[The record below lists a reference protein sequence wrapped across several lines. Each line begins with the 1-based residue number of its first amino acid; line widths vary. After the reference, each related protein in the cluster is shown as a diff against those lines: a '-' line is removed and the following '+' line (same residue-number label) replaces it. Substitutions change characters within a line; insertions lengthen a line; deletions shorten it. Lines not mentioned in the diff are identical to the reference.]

1 MARRPQYRAC
11 GGRAG
16 RNMAWKP
23 HGGEGILIG
32 TTVQARAG
40 HKSKEAAYAAS
51 LLVRAGPEPVRSTR
65 EAGFAESDYF
75 AALPSLLPNFWRNFS
90 TRPAVSMIFWVP
102 V

>member
-1 MARRPQYRAC
+1 MSR
-11 GGRAG
+11 
-16 RNMAWKP
+16 
-23 HGGEGILIG
+23 
-32 TTVQARAG
+32 
-40 HKSKEAAYAAS
+40 HKSKEAADAAS
-51 LLVRAGPEPVRSTR
+51 LLVRAGPEPVRSAR